1 MLSGKKGNVLLY
13 LIMGM
18 SLMASL
24 GLGLFY
30 VNTTSTFSQ
39 IGANNLNK
47 AHYLAESGMRYAL
60 QELRNRSLLNTTT
73 AGTDY
78 TLSNTTKGKFNL
90 KVSGVGVVG
99 SEIKITS
106 TGVSNPDTPF
116 EVRKTI
122 TVIVSVDEAAAL
134 VKAPFSFAGTGSG
147 GMAALAAPAEGVSE
161 KSGVT
166 VDTVNKQI
174 NLGSGQSGTAGC
186 VWYQGWADSNGS
198 DCVNGNCNFNK
209 GFRAYFDFQYD
220 TPSWQGDGFTF
231 AIVSGH
237 DKNKG
242 TNLAPVYINNVTD
255 CGGGSYGEYMAY
267 AGTGVTTYGL
277 QPPKIAV
284 EFDPNITNF
293 GNNICKADNTPNNN
307 SRNDDTFSTTQQ
319 HSTLVYWGS
328 NQNSCFP
335 SSNTYDDNR
344 HGAGNNIDDPKNPD
358 VSDTGTFYLLN
369 YDDPI
374 HAARLVFRMEID
386 RIDIPPV
393 PPATVG
399 GGTYKIRVWMQD
411 YANCIIN
418 GCPDSNGVMLNDTS
432 KKYSNAP
439 TFQQTITMSQASGWH
454 EKFDRILFGW
464 TQATDSTNTQ
474 TVIISNFAIDFKKVN
489 DF

>member
-1 MLSGKKGNVLLY
+1 
-13 LIMGM
+13 MGM

-24 GLGLFY
+24 GLGMFY
-30 VNTTSTFSQ
+30 VNTTSTFSLF
-39 IGANNLNK
+39 GANNLNK
-47 AHYLAESGMRYAL
+47 AHYLAESGIRYAL
-60 QELRNRSLLNTTT
+60 QKLRDRSLSNTTT

-90 KVSGVGVVG
+90 KVSGVDVG
-99 SEIKITS
+99 AITIDS

-147 GMAALAAPAEGVSE
+147 GMAALAAPAEGVSG

-166 VDTVNKQI
+166 VDTVNKQMI

-198 DCVNGNCNFNK
+198 DCINGKCNFNK
-209 GFRAYFDFQYD
+209 GIRAYFDFQYD

-231 AIVSGH
+231 AIISGH

-242 TNLAPVYINNVTD
+242 TNMAPVYINDYTD
-255 CGGGSYGEYMAY
+255 CGGGLSEYMAY
-267 AGTGVTTYGL
+267 AGPGVSPPGKGL

-284 EFDPNITNF
+284 EFDPFINIDPDT
-293 GNNICKADNTPNNN
+293 GLDNPDWCAPY
-307 SRNDDTFSTTQQ
+307 SRNDLAFSSGK
-319 HSTLVYWGS
+319 HSTFVYWGDNLYYCS
-328 NQNSCFP
+328 P

-344 HGAGNNIDDPKNPD
+344 HGNGNITDDPKNPD
-358 VSDTGTFYLLN
+358 GSNAGAFYLIN

-374 HAARLVFRMEID
+374 HAGRLVYRMEID

-393 PPATVG
+393 PPASVG
-399 GGTYKIRVWMQD
+399 GGTYIMRVWMQD

-439 TFQQTITMSQASGWH
+439 TFQQTVTMSQASGWH

-464 TQATDSTNTQ
+464 TQSTTNPQ
-474 TVIISNFAIDFKKVN
+474 AVIISNFTINFKNKN